1 MADSEPGKM
10 KKENS
15 YTYWVGEKKDLPNGV
30 EKPDMAPKLISE
42 QEKQEYANFFRILK
56 NNIRLLNHKNNSS
69 WNKAGTWERKE
80 FLANDVEKYLNL
92 MLIGKI
98 INNIEISSIVEVDGN
113 ASIVS
118 HIGKKK
124 PGYEFKMK
132 LKLKE
137 TNFKPGKA
145 TLEFREICDYDPEPE
160 VLPLKINIS
169 DGHHRS

>member
-1 MADSEPGKM
+1 
-10 KKENS
+10 
-15 YTYWVGEKKDLPNGV
+15 
-30 EKPDMAPKLISE
+30 
-42 QEKQEYANFFRILK
+42 
-56 NNIRLLNHKNNSS
+56 LLNHKNNSS

-80 FLANDVEKYLNL
+80 FLANEVEKYLNL
-92 MLIGKI
+92 MLIGKV

-132 LKLKE
+132 MKLKE

-160 VLPLKINIS
+160 VLPLIFKIT
-169 DGHHRS
+169 DGDHRS